1 MAGEGNGGP
10 VQSVGSDEPYR
21 PQPSQD
27 LLEFIPSLSQY
38 MTWIKWAERL
48 MQTLSQDKPTAE
60 QAPASAE
67 AEMRNLTAR
76 IKLQD
81 EKMAELRREKSAQV
95 QALLDSHVEKQGW
108 FDEQMA
114 ALVNRAQEVKAMEMA
129 AARPKTGLK
138 ADQSLL
144 ESVENVGKATYKAR
158 RDMSNLV
165 AGKKRPEQAFT
176 KWETT
181 YCKPILDIV
190 QLAKQM
196 KQDQESHQKQH
207 AEQLAT
213 LVRRE
218 EKTKYLEN
226 FNSRTT
232 VSRDKAIAKKEQ
244 AFKEEQEK
252 WRLQRA
258 INLAGEE
265 LNIVEEKWKTLH
277 EQTFKAHIWDEA
289 KRDNIAAAEKALELK
304 HKKNCADWYRSG
316 RVLGHDEGLKQGRV
330 DTLREFKAQL
340 DAARAS
346 GHEAG
351 IQDEKNNR
359 VEDLANAY
367 QEGLA
372 AYDAAGG
379 GGWDHNEEA
388 LDQLEGAYRDIQE
401 ELDNVR
407 EEAQEELQNAR
418 TEALYRGLHSGV
430 MMQYWKPEQKFDSD
444 GWPNQAHVYWRGR
457 ALAHHHKTRGL

>member
-1 MAGEGNGGP
+1 MAGECNGGP

-38 MTWIKWAERL
+38 MGWIEWAERR

-60 QAPASAE
+60 QAPASAQVE
-67 AEMRNLTAR
+67 IRNLTAK
-76 IKLQD
+76 IELQD
-81 EKMAELRREKSAQV
+81 EKMAKLRRDKSTQV

-114 ALVNRAQEVKAMEMA
+114 ALVNRAQEVKEMEMA
-129 AARPKTGLK
+129 AARPKTGPK
-138 ADQSLL
+138 AEQSLL
-144 ESVENVGKATYKAR
+144 ESVENLGKATDKAR

-190 QLAKQM
+190 HLAKQM
-196 KQDQESHQKQH
+196 KQDQESHQKQN
-207 AEQLAT
+207 AEQLAS

-226 FNSRTT
+226 FNSRAA
-232 VSRDKAIAKKEQ
+232 VSRDKAIAKNEQ
-244 AFKEEQEK
+244 AFKVEQEE

-258 INLAGEE
+258 MNLAGEE

-277 EQTFKAHIWDEA
+277 EQTFKAHIWEEA
-289 KRDNIAAAEKALELK
+289 KQDNIAAAKKALELK

-316 RVLGHDEGLKQGRV
+316 RVLGHDEGLKQGRADV
-330 DTLREFKAQL
+330 LKKFKAQL

-346 GHEAG
+346 GYEAAMLDVAMREAYE
-351 IQDEKNNR
+351 DEADEEGWPAGFQEDGWAP
-359 VEDLANAY
+359 VEDT
-367 QEGLA
+367 QE
-372 AYDAAGG
+372 
-379 GGWDHNEEA
+379 
-388 LDQLEGAYRDIQE
+388 QS
-401 ELDNVR
+401 DN
-407 EEAQEELQNAR
+407 
-418 TEALYRGLHSGV
+418 
-430 MMQYWKPEQKFDSD
+430 
-444 GWPNQAHVYWRGR
+444 
-457 ALAHHHKTRGL
+457 TRGTSWGGDESLSW